1 MPSLHKLVHGDE
13 RLQVVPCVSDD
24 TAMGGM
30 VETGSA
36 VDVALR
42 HGPWNDR
49 EIYVCGSPTMVDGT
63 LATLEKSGAPL
74 SRVHIDE
81 LGQQE
86 TLP

>member
-1 MPSLHKLVHGDE
+1 MPALHKLVHGDE

-30 VETGSA
+30 VESGSA

-42 HGPWNDR
+42 HGPWPDH

-63 LATLEKSGAPL
+63 LARLEQSETPL

-81 LGQQE
+81 LGHEE